1 MHLANAIKMAFKSL
15 KTSKMRTFLTM
26 LGVIIGVLTVAL
38 LTTVASGATDSVI
51 NSLKKESTLSLILVQ
66 KETSV
71 NKFDEVLETVKT
83 NEKMGE
89 FDYSVVVQNNANIN
103 DGAIKVSPIVGYDS
117 NNNPIYSQ
125 YYKRS
130 VLTKTTIYGIG
141 ANFNEVRNL
150 KLDGDWIN
158 ASDEVVIDGEFLE
171 AFFGKNAKPADAIGQ
186 TIKLGGTEFV
196 KISGN
201 AADSTEAENIYNAIK
216 TAITTAKYAISI
228 DNFDVSKNYAENKV
242 VLFVSPNEFVADSA
256 LLTMVRTAVSNIN
269 NNEDVLNSY
278 AIADYFDNTTSS
290 TFKIVGVVKDEDQ
303 SFSLGSSN
311 SDMKDSLGTMGTEFA
326 ALAEAI
332 ERGAKGKVYTLIDD
346 ANLNVLSNTGVASQG
361 DLPIAGAYLRY
372 KNENDVGEGNIR
384 IMMAFMKEGYQVMK
398 DIMPVSMDSVAAI
411 INTSMNVLT
420 IMLTVISSI
429 SLIVGGIGIMNIMLV
444 AVTERTREIG
454 IRKAIGAKRSSI
466 LTQFLVEALV
476 VSLLGGAIGL
486 TISWIGSLIIGALM
500 GIALPMPFWVI
511 AMSLGFCVV
520 IGVAFGMYPAIK
532 ASRLQPIDALRHD

>member
-15 KTSKMRTFLTM
+15 KVSKMRTFLTM

-71 NKFDEVLETVKT
+71 NKFDEVMDSVKT
-83 NEKMGE
+83 NENMGA
-89 FDYSVVVQNNANIN
+89 FDYSVVVQHNANIN
-103 DGAIKVSPIVGYDS
+103 DGAIVVSPIVGYDS
-117 NNNPIYSQ
+117 NNNPIYSA

-150 KLDGDWIN
+150 KLDGQWID
-158 ASDEVVIDGEFLE
+158 ASDEVVVDGEFLE
-171 AFFGKNAKPADAIGQ
+171 SFFGKNAKPEDAIGQ
-186 TIKLGGTEFV
+186 TIKLGGTELL

-201 AADSTEAENIYNAIK
+201 ATDSTEAENMYNAIK
-216 TAITTAKYAISI
+216 TALTTSKYALSI
-228 DNFDVSKNYAENKV
+228 ENFDVSVNYLENKV
-242 VLFVSPNEFVADSA
+242 VLFVAPNEFVADSM
-256 LLTMVRTAVSNIN
+256 LLTIVRTAVSNIN
-269 NNEDVLNSY
+269 NNEEVLNSF
-278 AIADYFDNTTSS
+278 AAVDIFDGTTSREY
-290 TFKIVGVVKDEDQ
+290 TIVGVAKDEEQ
-303 SFSLGSSN
+303 SFSLSSSN
-311 SDMKDSLGTMGTEFA
+311 SDMQSSLGSMGTEFA
-326 ALAEAI
+326 ALAEAL
-332 ERGAKGKVYTLIDD
+332 ERGAKGRVYTLIDD
-346 ANLNVLSNTGVASQG
+346 ANLNILSNGSVA
-361 DLPIAGAYLRY
+361 DKNNLPIAGAYLRY
-372 KNENDVGEGNIR
+372 EDENAVGEGNIR

-444 AVTERTREIG
+444 AVSERTREIG

-486 TISWIGSLIIGALM
+486 IISWIGSLIIGALM

-532 ASRLQPIDALRHD
+532 ASRLEPIEALRHD